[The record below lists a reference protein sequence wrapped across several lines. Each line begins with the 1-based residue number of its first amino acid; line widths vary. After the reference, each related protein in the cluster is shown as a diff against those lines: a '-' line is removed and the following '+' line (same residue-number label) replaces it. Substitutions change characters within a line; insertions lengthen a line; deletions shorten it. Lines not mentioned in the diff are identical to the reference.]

1 MFKLSPAKL
10 AVTLS
15 GLAVSLVA
23 GAGLA
28 SASPDLGPAVNSTC
42 SYPQLVSALN
52 EQGPEAAAVFNQNPA
67 LQLGLQQ
74 FVVSGPAARRQMAQ
88 QLVSTPGIDPY
99 LPSIEQAFVT
109 CNQY

>member
-1 MFKLSPAKL
+1 MFKVSAKL
-10 AVTLS
+10 AVAIGGAAIGMT
-15 GLAVSLVA
+15 A
-23 GAGLA
+23 GAGIA
-28 SASPDLGPAVNSTC
+28 SATPDLGPAVNTTC

-52 EQGPEAAAVFNQNPA
+52 VQGPEAAAVFNQNPA

-74 FVVSGPAARRQMAQ
+74 FVVSGPEERTQLAN

-99 LPSIEQAFVT
+99 LPSIEQAFLT